1 MPSSGGCVRG
11 IVRGLNY
18 LFDCADSGRKR
29 LLIMKVQNLKYWE
42 SFNNFFSKLMAF
54 FSEVDP
60 TTLPSGYEATLVFK
74 DKNNPSPSIEKVWD
88 FPKIID
94 KVLSQSYSL
103 HFGV

>member
-1 MPSSGGCVRG
+1 
-11 IVRGLNY
+11 
-18 LFDCADSGRKR
+18 
-29 LLIMKVQNLKYWE
+29 MKVQNLKYWE

-88 FPKIID
+88 FPKIIP
-94 KVLSQSYSL
+94 KRNGGIATSNHHLPPV
-103 HFGV
+103 V